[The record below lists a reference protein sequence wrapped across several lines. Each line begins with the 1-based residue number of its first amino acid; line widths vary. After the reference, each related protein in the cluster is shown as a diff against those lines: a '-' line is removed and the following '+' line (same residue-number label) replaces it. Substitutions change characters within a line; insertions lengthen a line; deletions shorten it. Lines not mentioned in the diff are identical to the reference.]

1 MVKEFISQEKIL
13 SKNSFNCKWE
23 APSNI
28 ALIKYWGKSPVQ
40 IPMNPSISFTL
51 KNCVTKTDI
60 SFEPIKNTSK
70 KVKFEFSYNGES
82 KSDFNSKLEI
92 FFERIINYQ
101 PFLIDYYLKI
111 NSVNNFP
118 HSSGIASSASAMAA
132 LSACLIDFEN
142 SHNPIVKK
150 HKKTSFLSRLGS
162 GSACRSVSGPI
173 MTWGK
178 HSKIPKSN
186 DFYATKFLGYH
197 QIFDTYCDS
206 ILLVDSGKKE
216 VSSTLGHELMK
227 KHPFASSRFKQAKN
241 NFSLLSVALK
251 SGDLDSFIKIVEN
264 EALQLHAM
272 MMTSNPYF
280 ILIKP
285 KTLNIIN
292 EIRDF
297 RRKFNI
303 PICFTLDAGANVHL
317 LYPQIHKSDVLE
329 LIKKNLSI
337 YCNNSYIN
345 DEVGV
350 GIKKIKFVL

>member
-101 PFLIDYYLKI
+101 PFLINYYLKI

-142 SHNPIVKK
+142 SHNPIVEKQKK
-150 HKKTSFLSRLGS
+150 ISFLSRLGC

-178 HSKIPKSN
+178 NSKVPKSN
-186 DFYATKFLGYH
+186 DFYASKFLGNH

-241 NFSLLSVALK
+241 NFSLLSIALK
-251 SGDLDSFIKIVEN
+251 NGDLDSFIKIVEN

-329 LIKKNLSI
+329 FIKKNLSI
-337 YCNNSYIN
+337 YCNNCYIN

>member
-1 MVKEFISQEKIL
+1 MVKEFISQKKIL
-13 SKNSFNCKWE
+13 SKNFFNCKWE

-40 IPMNPSISFTL
+40 IPKNPSISFTL

-60 SFEPIKNTSK
+60 SFQPIKNTSK
-70 KVKFEFSYNGES
+70 KVKFEFSYYGES

-101 PFLIDYYLKI
+101 PFLINYYLKI

-142 SHNPIVKK
+142 SHNPIVEKQKK
-150 HKKTSFLSRLGS
+150 ISFLSRLGS

-178 HSKIPKSN
+178 NSKVPKSN
-186 DFYATKFLGYH
+186 DFYASKFLGNH

-317 LYPQIHKSDVLE
+317 LYPQIHKPDILE
-329 LIKKNLSI
+329 FIKKNLSI
-337 YCNNSYIN
+337 YCNNYYIN

>member
-13 SKNSFNCKWE
+13 SKNFFNCKWE

-101 PFLIDYYLKI
+101 PFLINYYLKI

-150 HKKTSFLSRLGS
+150 QKKISFLSRLGS

-178 HSKIPKSN
+178 NSKVPKSN
-186 DFYATKFLGYH
+186 DFYASKFLGNH

-241 NFSLLSVALK
+241 NFSLLSIALK
-251 SGDLDSFIKIVEN
+251 NGDLDSFIKIVEN

-317 LYPQIHKSDVLE
+317 LYPQIHKS
-329 LIKKNLSI
+329 
-337 YCNNSYIN
+337 
-345 DEVGV
+345 
-350 GIKKIKFVL
+350 

>member
-1 MVKEFISQEKIL
+1 MVKEFISKEKIL
-13 SKNSFNCKWE
+13 SKNFFNCKWE

-40 IPMNPSISFTL
+40 IPKNPSISFTL

-60 SFEPIKNTSK
+60 SFQPIKNTSK

-101 PFLIDYYLKI
+101 PFLINYYLKI

-142 SHNPIVKK
+142 SHNPIVEKQKK
-150 HKKTSFLSRLGS
+150 ISFLSRLGS
-162 GSACRSVSGPI
+162 GSACRSFSGPI

-178 HSKIPKSN
+178 NSKVPKSN
-186 DFYATKFLGYH
+186 DFYASKFLGNH

-317 LYPQIHKSDVLE
+317 LYPQIHKPDILE
-329 LIKKNLSI
+329 FIKKNLSI
-337 YCNNSYIN
+337 YCNNYYIN

-350 GIKKIKFVL
+350 GIKKN

>member
-101 PFLIDYYLKI
+101 PFLINYYLKI

-142 SHNPIVKK
+142 SHNPIVEKQKK
-150 HKKTSFLSRLGS
+150 ISFLSRLGS

-178 HSKIPKSN
+178 HSKVPKSN
-186 DFYATKFLGYH
+186 D
-197 QIFDTYCDS
+197 
-206 ILLVDSGKKE
+206 
-216 VSSTLGHELMK
+216 
-227 KHPFASSRFKQAKN
+227 
-241 NFSLLSVALK
+241 
-251 SGDLDSFIKIVEN
+251 
-264 EALQLHAM
+264 M

>member
-101 PFLIDYYLKI
+101 PFLINYYLKI

-142 SHNPIVKK
+142 SHNPIVEKQKK
-150 HKKTSFLSRLGS
+150 ISFLSRLGS

-178 HSKIPKSN
+178 NSKVPKSN
-186 DFYATKFLGYH
+186 DFYASKFLGNH

-241 NFSLLSVALK
+241 NFRLLS
-251 SGDLDSFIKIVEN
+251 
-264 EALQLHAM
+264 
-272 MMTSNPYF
+272 
-280 ILIKP
+280 
-285 KTLNIIN
+285 
-292 EIRDF
+292 
-297 RRKFNI
+297 
-303 PICFTLDAGANVHL
+303 ICL
-317 LYPQIHKSDVLE
+317 LYTSPSPRDKTVSRMP
-329 LIKKNLSI
+329 S
-337 YCNNSYIN
+337 SA
-345 DEVGV
+345 
-350 GIKKIKFVL
+350 

>member
-1 MVKEFISQEKIL
+1 MVKEFISKEKIL
-13 SKNSFNCKWE
+13 SKNFFNCKWE

-60 SFEPIKNTSK
+60 SFQPIKNTSK

-101 PFLIDYYLKI
+101 PFLINYYLKI

-142 SHNPIVKK
+142 SHNPIVEKQKK
-150 HKKTSFLSRLGS
+150 ISFLSRLGS

-178 HSKIPKSN
+178 NSKVPKSN
-186 DFYATKFLGYH
+186 DFYASKFLGNH

-317 LYPQIHKSDVLE
+317 LYPQIHKPDILE
-329 LIKKNLSI
+329 FIKKNLSI
-337 YCNNSYIN
+337 YCNNYYIN

-350 GIKKIKFVL
+350 GIKKN

>member
-51 KNCVTKTDI
+51 KNSVTQTEI
-60 SFEPIKNTSK
+60 SFAPIKNTSK

-101 PFLIDYYLKI
+101 PFLINYYLKI

-142 SHNPIVKK
+142 SHNPIVEKQKK
-150 HKKTSFLSRLGS
+150 ISFLSRLGS

-178 HSKIPKSN
+178 NSKVPKSN
-186 DFYATKFLGYH
+186 DFYASKFLGNH

-241 NFSLLSVALK
+241 NFRLLSIALK
-251 SGDLDSFIKIVEN
+251 NGDLDSFIKIVEN

-317 LYPQIHKSDVLE
+317 LYPQIHKPDILE
-329 LIKKNLSI
+329 FIKKNLSI
-337 YCNNSYIN
+337 YCNNYYIN

-350 GIKKIKFVL
+350 GIKKN

>member
-1 MVKEFISQEKIL
+1 MVKEFISQKKIL
-13 SKNSFNCKWE
+13 SKNFFNCKWE

-51 KNCVTKTDI
+51 KNCLTKTDI
-60 SFEPIKNTSK
+60 SFEPIKNTSN
-70 KVKFEFSYNGES
+70 KVKFEFTYNGES

-101 PFLIDYYLKI
+101 PFLINYYLKI

-132 LSACLIDFEN
+132 LSACLVDFEN
-142 SHNPIVKK
+142 FHNPIVKK
-150 HKKTSFLSRLGS
+150 QKKISFISRLGS

-178 HSKIPKSN
+178 NSKVPKSN
-186 DFYATKFLGYH
+186 DFYASKFLGNH

-317 LYPQIHKSDVLE
+317 LYPQIHKPDILE
-329 LIKKNLSI
+329 FIKKNLSI
-337 YCNNSYIN
+337 YCNNYYIN

-350 GIKKIKFVL
+350 GIKKN

>member
-13 SKNSFNCKWE
+13 SKNFFNCRWE

-40 IPMNPSISFTL
+40 IPKNPSISFTL

-60 SFEPIKNTSK
+60 SFESIKNTSK

-101 PFLIDYYLKI
+101 PFLINYYLKI

-142 SHNPIVKK
+142 SHKPIVKK
-150 HKKTSFLSRLGS
+150 QKKISFLSRLGS
-162 GSACRSVSGPI
+162 GSACRSISGPI

-178 HSKIPKSN
+178 YEKIPKSS
-186 DFYATKFLGYH
+186 DFYASKFLGH
-197 QIFDTYCDS
+197 HKIFDTYCDS

-227 KHPFASSRFKQAKN
+227 KHPFANSRFKQAKN
-241 NFSLLSVALK
+241 NFSLLCVALK

-317 LYPQIHKSDVLE
+317 LYPKTHKSDVLKF
-329 LIKKNLSI
+329 IKKNLSI

-345 DEVGV
+345 DEVGI
-350 GIKKIKFVL
+350 GIKKN